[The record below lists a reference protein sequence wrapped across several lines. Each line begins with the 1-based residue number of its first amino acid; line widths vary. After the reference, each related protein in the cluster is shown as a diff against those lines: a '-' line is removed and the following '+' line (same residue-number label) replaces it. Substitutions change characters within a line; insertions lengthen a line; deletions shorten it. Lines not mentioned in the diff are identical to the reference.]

1 MVDCASPGVEE
12 LTLLVQSRLED
23 LCLATKDRSRNIALV
38 DCACPTTV
46 AGQDWIKDYVLSL
59 PQENKPVV
67 EKSERVYKFGGGER
81 RPSKG
86 VISLPC
92 NLGGVLDVIIRTE
105 VIDADLPLLIGN
117 STLKKGFAVIHC
129 HQNKLG
135 LLGKELD
142 LMETNSGHYSL
153 EVSLPEGKC
162 STSRGGHRL
171 FGHVQYGGTE

>member
-1 MVDCASPGVEE
+1 M
-12 LTLLVQSRLED
+12 
-23 LCLATKDRSRNIALV
+23 
-38 DCACPTTV
+38 
-46 AGQDWIKDYVLSL
+46 
-59 PQENKPVV
+59 
-67 EKSERVYKFGGGER
+67 EKSERVYKFGGGEW

-92 NLGGVLDVIIRTE
+92 NLGGVLD

-153 EVSLPEGKC
+153 QVRPPKGKC
-162 STSRGGHRL
+162 SASRGDTVCLAMSNMEELNEKEVFKLH
-171 FGHVQYGGTE
+171 HYQAQ